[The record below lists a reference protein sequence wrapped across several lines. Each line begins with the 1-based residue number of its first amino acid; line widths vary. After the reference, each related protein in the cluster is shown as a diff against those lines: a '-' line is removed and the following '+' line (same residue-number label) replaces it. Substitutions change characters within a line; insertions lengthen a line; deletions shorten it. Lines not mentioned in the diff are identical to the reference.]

1 MSLNKEKN
9 FVSAVVYLYNE
20 ENSVKK
26 FLTSLNELLKTNFE
40 KYEII
45 CVNDTS
51 TDNTAKAVEEFCD
64 ETGMNVSVAINMFV
78 KAVLR
83 ENRLP
88 FDVKTEDPFYSDEN
102 MARLRKSIEQIEKTG
117 GTLHE
122 VPEV

>member
-1 MSLNKEKN
+1 MAQATLS
-9 FVSAVVYLYNE
+9 VRM
-20 ENSVKK
+20 NSDDKRR
-26 FLTSLNELLKTNFE
+26 FE
-40 KYEII
+40 K
-45 CVNDTS
+45 
-51 TDNTAKAVEEFCD
+51 FCD

-88 FDVKTEDPFYSDEN
+88 FDVKTEYQFYIDEN
-102 MARLRKSIEQIEKTG
+102 MASLRKSIEQIEKTG

>member
-1 MSLNKEKN
+1 MAQATLS
-9 FVSAVVYLYNE
+9 VRM
-20 ENSVKK
+20 NSDDKRR
-26 FLTSLNELLKTNFE
+26 F
-40 KYEII
+40 
-45 CVNDTS
+45 
-51 TDNTAKAVEEFCD
+51 EEFCD

-88 FDVKTEDPFYSDEN
+88 FDVKTEDPFYSDEH

>member
-1 MSLNKEKN
+1 MAQATLS
-9 FVSAVVYLYNE
+9 VRM
-20 ENSVKK
+20 NSDDKRR
-26 FLTSLNELLKTNFE
+26 F
-40 KYEII
+40 
-45 CVNDTS
+45 
-51 TDNTAKAVEEFCD
+51 EEFCD

-88 FDVKTEDPFYSDEN
+88 FDVKTEDPFYREEN
-102 MARLRKSIEQIEKTG
+102 RARLRKSMEQIEKTG

>member
-1 MSLNKEKN
+1 MAQATLS
-9 FVSAVVYLYNE
+9 VRM
-20 ENSVKK
+20 NSDDKRR
-26 FLTSLNELLKTNFE
+26 F
-40 KYEII
+40 
-45 CVNDTS
+45 
-51 TDNTAKAVEEFCD
+51 EEFCD

>member
-1 MSLNKEKN
+1 MAQATLS
-9 FVSAVVYLYNE
+9 VRM
-20 ENSVKK
+20 NSDDKRR
-26 FLTSLNELLKTNFE
+26 F
-40 KYEII
+40 
-45 CVNDTS
+45 
-51 TDNTAKAVEEFCD
+51 EEFCD

-83 ENRLP
+83 ENRLS

>member
-1 MSLNKEKN
+1 MAQATLTARVDAKDKMEFDAFCSNVGLN
-9 FVSAVVYLYNE
+9 A
-20 ENSVKK
+20 
-26 FLTSLNELLKTNFE
+26 
-40 KYEII
+40 
-45 CVNDTS
+45 S
-51 TDNTAKAVEEFCD
+51 T
-64 ETGMNVSVAINMFV
+64 AINMFV

>member
-1 MSLNKEKN
+1 MAQATLS
-9 FVSAVVYLYNE
+9 VRM
-20 ENSVKK
+20 NSDDKRR
-26 FLTSLNELLKTNFE
+26 F
-40 KYEII
+40 
-45 CVNDTS
+45 
-51 TDNTAKAVEEFCD
+51 EEFCD

-88 FDVKTEDPFYSDEN
+88 FDVKTEDPLYSDEN